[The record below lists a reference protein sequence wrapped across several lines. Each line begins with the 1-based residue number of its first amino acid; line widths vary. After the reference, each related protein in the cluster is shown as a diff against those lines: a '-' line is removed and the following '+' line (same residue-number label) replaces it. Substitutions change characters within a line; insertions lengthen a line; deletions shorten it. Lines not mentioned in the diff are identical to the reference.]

1 MGMANSEGTRRL
13 QAILAADAAGYS
25 RLMQQDDEGTVAT
38 LEACRAVFREKIQAH
53 GGRVVDTAGDSVLA
67 VFEAATAAVRAAVE
81 IQASLTEQN
90 APFPESRRMRFRIG
104 VNLGEVIK
112 RPDGTVY
119 GDGVNVAARLQSAGE
134 VGGVTVSGTVFDQV
148 EGKLPL
154 SFKFAGEQ
162 SVKNIAKPVRAY
174 HTLLEP
180 SSPARITGRSRLL
193 FSSRPMLITAGV
205 LAIAGIVF
213 SLNLARKPVTASSA
227 VAVASDPVYAM
238 PSGPS
243 IAVLP
248 FVNMSGDPRQE
259 YFSDGLTEDIITE
272 LSRFRGLY
280 VLARNTTYQYKGQA
294 VDIPSVGSKL
304 RVQYMLEGS
313 VQKSANKFRIT
324 AQLID
329 TQNGVHIWAERY
341 DRQLK
346 DIFVVQE
353 EISSKI
359 AGAISGG
366 FGGSIQRVAREAA
379 FSKSPDQLRA
389 YDYLLRGTMTNEW
402 WNKEGY
408 RNAKAQLQK
417 SLELDPGYAAARQ
430 QYAWL
435 MLMGWIFRLER
446 TPAPPEE
453 IKQNAIRAVELD
465 PVDPLAHRTAA
476 IGYYFDNQMEWFER
490 EATDA
495 LNLAPNNPEILSVL
509 GFLIASRG
517 EWERGIKLALKAHDL
532 NPISAGGWYHSVLY
546 YDFYRRGMYAKA
558 LEVLKLHP
566 VQGLI
571 ETQNKY
577 TAVYAELGDLDKAR
591 EHWKKCIEIDPEWS
605 AEKMYRLFHLWNFEE
620 SFVTRYMQSIAKAGY
635 VFQK

>member
-1 MGMANSEGTRRL
+1 MVTPEGSRKL
-13 QAILAADAAGYS
+13 QAILAADVAGYS
-25 RLMQQDDEGTVAT
+25 RLMQQDDEATVAM
-38 LEACRAVFREKIQAH
+38 LEACRTVFREKIQTH
-53 GGRVVDTAGDSVLA
+53 HGRVVDMAGDSVLA
-67 VFEAATAAVRAAVE
+67 VFEAATEAVRAAFE
-81 IQASLTEQN
+81 IQAVLAQRNE
-90 APFPESRRMRFRIG
+90 PLPEGRRMRFRVG
-104 VNLGEVIK
+104 VNLGEVIE

-119 GDGVNVAARLQSAGE
+119 GDGVNVAARLESIGE
-134 VGGVTVSGTVFDQV
+134 PGQVTVSGTVFDQV

-174 HTLLEP
+174 HVLVES
-180 SSPARITGRSRLL
+180 SSPARIAARIKRLL
-193 FSSRPMLITAGV
+193 TCRPMLVAAGV
-205 LAIAGIVF
+205 LAIAGIAF
-213 SLNLARKPVTASSA
+213 SWNLARKPVTVATA
-227 VAVASDPVYAM
+227 VAVASDSVYAM

-248 FVNMSGDPRQE
+248 FVNMSGDPGQD

-294 VDIPSVGSKL
+294 VDIPTVGRKL

-313 VQKSANKFRIT
+313 VQKSANRFRVT

-329 TQNGVHIWAERY
+329 TRNGVHIWAERY

-353 EISSKI
+353 EISRKI

-379 FSKSPDQLRA
+379 FSKSPDQLLA
-389 YDYLLRGTMTNEW
+389 YDYLLRGTLTNEW

-417 SLELDPGYAAARQ
+417 ALELDPEYAAARQ

-446 TPAPPEE
+446 TPAPPAEVR
-453 IKQNAIRAVELD
+453 QNAIRAVELD
-465 PVDPLAHRTAA
+465 PADPLAHRTAA
-476 IGYYFDNQMEWFER
+476 FGYYFDKQIELFER
-490 EATDA
+490 EATVA
-495 LNLAPNNPEILSVL
+495 LNLAPNNPEVLSTL

-517 EWERGIKLALKAHDL
+517 QWERGVKLAIKAHEL
-532 NPISAGGWYHSVLY
+532 NPVSASGWYNSALY
-546 YDFYRRGMYAKA
+546 YDFYRRGLYTKA
-558 LEVLKLHP
+558 LEILKVHP
-566 VQGLI
+566 AQGLV
-571 ETQNKY
+571 ENQHKY
-577 TAVYAELGDLDKAR
+577 TAVYAELGDLEKAH
-591 EHWKKCIEIDPEWS
+591 EHWKRCIEIDPDWS
-605 AEKMYRLFHLWNFEE
+605 AQKMYRLFHLWNFEE

-635 VFQK
+635 VVQN